1 MVQLVEAEFVNGEA
15 TLNITWAGQNGDLP
29 TPVLFDSTD
38 VDIRRWATEAVR
50 AGIPGITADAGVNFQ
65 DFVVERFSATEGL
78 PNRVVL
84 RPKTPF
90 GAKHTSL
97 VSRVVA

>member
-1 MVQLVEAEFVNGEA
+1 MVQVVQAQFVDGEA
-15 TLNITWAGQNGDLP
+15 VLNITWQGQNGDLP
-29 TPVLFDSTD
+29 NPILFDSTD

-50 AGIPGITADAGVNFQ
+50 GGIPGITADANVNFQ
-65 DFVVERFSATEGL
+65 DFVVERFSATAGL

-90 GAKHTSL
+90 GGRGA
-97 VSRVVA
+97 

>member
-1 MVQLVEAEFVNGEA
+1 MVQIAQAEFVDGEA
-15 TLNITWAGQNGDLP
+15 VLNITWAGQNGDLP
-29 TPVLFDSTD
+29 NPILFDSTD

-50 AGIPGITADAGVNFQ
+50 GGIPGITADVRVDFQ
-65 DFVVERFSATEGL
+65 DFVVERFGATAGL

-90 GAKHTSL
+90 GGIEA
-97 VSRVVA
+97 